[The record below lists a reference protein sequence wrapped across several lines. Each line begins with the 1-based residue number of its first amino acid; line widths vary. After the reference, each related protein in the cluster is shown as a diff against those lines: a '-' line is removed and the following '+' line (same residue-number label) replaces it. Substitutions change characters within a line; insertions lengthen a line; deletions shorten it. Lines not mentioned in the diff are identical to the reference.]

1 MTTFLIL
8 AALLSLLSLS
18 FILPALLGKPRAG
31 APAPRDDVNLAV
43 LRDQLRELEADLA
56 GGLIGADAGAG
67 ARREL
72 LLRVAEEVRPHPPA
86 APAGAGLRGQAAAVG
101 LALVLGAGGL
111 YVLLGNPRGLDPD
124 IVAAAPRRSTLSNQ
138 QAAAMVEQL
147 ALRMRDEP
155 ANAQGWL
162 LLARSYTALQ
172 RHADAGRAYARLLA
186 LVPDDAGLLTSYADV
201 LAVAQGKSLKGAP
214 EQLLRRALAVDPND
228 VKALILFGS
237 AAFERADYAAA
248 IASWKRI
255 APLVEPDS
263 DTWRMTSAN
272 IDDARARL
280 SASSK

>member
-18 FILPALLGKPRAG
+18 FVLPALLGKPRAD
-31 APAPRDDVNLAV
+31 APAPSDDVNLTV

-56 GGLIGADAGAG
+56 GGLIGAGAGAG
-67 ARREL
+67 ARQEL
-72 LLRVAEEVRPHPPA
+72 LRRVAEEVRPHAPV

-111 YVLLGNPRGLDPD
+111 YALFGNPRGLDPD
-124 IVAAAPRRSTLSNQ
+124 IVAAAPERSTLSNQ

-214 EQLLRRALAVDPND
+214 ERLLRRALAADPND

-248 IASWKRI
+248 IASWQRI
-255 APLVEPDS
+255 APLVERDS
-263 DTWRMTSAN
+263 DAWRMTSAN

-280 SASSK
+280 SARGK